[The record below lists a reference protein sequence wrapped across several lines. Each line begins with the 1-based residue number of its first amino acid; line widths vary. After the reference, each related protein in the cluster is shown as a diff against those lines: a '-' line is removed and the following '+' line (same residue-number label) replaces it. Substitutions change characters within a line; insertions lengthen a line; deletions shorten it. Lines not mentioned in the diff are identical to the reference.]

1 MSSGS
6 ADETHTENDT
16 VATDARPAQG
26 RIFFEQHPVCT
37 GERTIHAKRRS
48 LSEKEQALIC
58 LAASVGAGCRPCT
71 AYHVKS
77 ARAAGDCERS
87 ILLAVQTALTGRTSA
102 TSGMREWAEQCQYL
116 TPEVDPEFR
125 ASKRLVTEL
134 MLVATAVTVN
144 SAPDLERHV
153 AVAQECG
160 ATAQQ
165 IRAAIGIAR
174 QIQRVAQEKIEAI
187 TNRLET
193 GVSPNAADARATAC
207 CGSAPAGG
215 PEVVPETTPGCG
227 CR

>member
-1 MSSGS
+1 MP
-6 ADETHTENDT
+6 ND
-16 VATDARPAQG
+16 V
-26 RIFFEQHPVCT
+26 
-37 GERTIHAKRRS
+37 
-48 LSEKEQALIC
+48 LSDKEHALIC

-102 TSGMREWAEQCQYL
+102 TGGMREWAEQCQG
-116 TPEVDPEFR
+116 PMPVVDPEFR

-134 MLVATAVTVN
+134 MSVATAVAVN
-144 SAPDLERHV
+144 SAPDLERHL
-153 AVAQECG
+153 AAAQESG
-160 ATAQQ
+160 ATVGQ

-174 QIQRVAQEKIEAI
+174 QIQRVAHEKIEAI

-193 GVSPNAADARATAC
+193 GVPPNAPDARAAAC
-207 CGSAPAGG
+207 CGSVQAIGS
-215 PEVVPETTPGCG
+215 EVSPGTIPGCG